1 MVASLD
7 SMRGTL
13 VRCGV
18 ALAFVACSGEHKAAA
33 PPPPVVSVA
42 AVTER
47 DVPIYVEFSG
57 TLDAQVN
64 AEVRARVAGVLLAQ
78 NYREG
83 SIVKTGQLL
92 FSIDPLP
99 FRAALLQ
106 ARGSLEQARAA
117 LAKSDADI
125 ARYRPLVEKRAATKE
140 QLENA
145 LAARLSA
152 LGQVEAAEG
161 ALHQA
166 ELNLGYTRV
175 LSPIDGL
182 ADIAQVR
189 VGNLVGQQS
198 PTLLTTV
205 STIDTMRLVFQISEV
220 AYLEYADRIKQL
232 SERPA
237 TQRLGTD
244 DPTQSLELVLAG
256 DRVYPHRG
264 YIAIVGRQIDPTTG
278 TLTVQAF
285 FPNPDLLLRPG
296 QYGHARFMNTIN
308 HAVVVPQRAV
318 RELQG
323 QNLVAVVSPDNK
335 VDMRRIEVGP
345 VSGAFIV
352 VKQGVK
358 PGERVVVDGAQKAKA
373 GQPVTVMP
381 ADTSTLELSS
391 APVAVRQGEAPAPTA
406 DAGPGGAGP
415 GGAAIGDAATP
426 R

>member
-1 MVASLD
+1 MAAALE
-7 SMRGTL
+7 SMRATL
-13 VRCGV
+13 MCCGMAMAV
-18 ALAFVACSGEHKAAA
+18 VACGSEHKA
-33 PPPPVVSVA
+33 PPPPPLVSVA
-42 AVTER
+42 PVTER

-92 FSIDPLP
+92 FTIDALP

-117 LAKSDADI
+117 LAKAEADI

-140 QLENA
+140 QLDNA
-145 LAARLSA
+145 LAARLAA
-152 LGQVEAAEG
+152 LGQVEGAEG

-220 AYLEYADRIKQL
+220 AYLEYAERIKQL
-232 SERPA
+232 SARTPA
-237 TQRLGTD
+237 EQASSD
-244 DPTQSLELVLAG
+244 DPTQKLELVLAG
-256 DRVYPHRG
+256 GRVYPQRG

-296 QYGHARFMNTIN
+296 QYGHARFMNTLT

-323 QNLVAVVSPDNK
+323 QNLVAVVGPDNH
-335 VDMRRIEVGP
+335 VDMRRVDVGP

-358 PGERVVVDGAQKAKA
+358 PGERVVVEGIQKTKA

-391 APVAVRQGEAPAPTA
+391 APVAVRQGEAPAPTSNA
-406 DAGPGGAGP
+406 APGDAGPNGAGP
-415 GGAAIGDAATP
+415 SDAATP